1 MSRPVPSK
9 IADKAQVMAISGQAI
24 GVDAEGNL
32 SAKVL
37 AKIQAMIDA
46 GLRME
51 RTEPSEDSAA
61 AYLIYHGSDRYQI
74 EWEALTP
81 EQIILDS
88 LDSALAEIQK
98 Q

>member
-1 MSRPVPSK
+1 MSRPVPSR
-9 IADKAQVMAISGQAI
+9 IADKAQFTAISGQSI

-37 AKIQAMIDA
+37 AKIQAMVDA
-46 GLRME
+46 GFRME
-51 RTEPSEDSAA
+51 RVHPSDDSAA
-61 AYLIYHGSDRYQI
+61 AYLIYDGSTCYQI

-88 LDSALAEIQK
+88 LDSAIAEIDDE
-98 Q
+98 

>member
-1 MSRPVPSK
+1 MSRPVPSR
-9 IADKAQVMAISGQAI
+9 IADKAQVMAISGQSI

-37 AKIQAMIDA
+37 AKVQAMIDA
-46 GLRME
+46 GFRME
-51 RTEPSEDSAA
+51 RTDPSDDSAA
-61 AYLIYHGSDRYQI
+61 AYYIYDGSTRYQI

-88 LDSALAEIQK
+88 LDSAMAEIDDE
-98 Q
+98 